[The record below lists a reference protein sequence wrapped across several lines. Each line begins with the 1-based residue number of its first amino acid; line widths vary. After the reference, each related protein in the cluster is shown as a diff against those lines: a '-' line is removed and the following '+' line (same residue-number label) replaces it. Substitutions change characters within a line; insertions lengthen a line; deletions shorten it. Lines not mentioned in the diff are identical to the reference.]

1 MTDRNATPSDNA
13 PAKGNSDG
21 RAFFLTAA
29 LGAVLIPA
37 AFGLALG
44 LSIDLMALIEPGFA
58 EVFYGLA
65 AAAPL
70 IALLR
75 WFMVTRWRPLV
86 NFRASQLK
94 FLSEV
99 GFLFTRPR
107 IIVLAAI
114 AGIGEELM
122 FRGVLQTA
130 ADRQWPLAA
139 AILFPSVLFGL
150 LHARTALYAVVA
162 GLVGAYLGIL
172 YWATESLL
180 APIITH
186 AFYDYVAFDWTRR
199 ALAKAGLS
207 DQSGRAKSSA
217 SSVTG

>member
-1 MTDRNATPSDNA
+1 MPSDNA
-13 PAKGNSDG
+13 PAKGNLGG
-21 RAFFLTAA
+21 RAFLLTAA
-29 LGAVLIPA
+29 LGTVLIPA
-37 AFGLALG
+37 AFGLAYG
-44 LSIDLMALIEPGFA
+44 LSIDLAALVEPGLA
-58 EVFYGLA
+58 EAFYGLV

-75 WFMVTRWRPLV
+75 WFMITQWRPLV
-86 NFRASQLK
+86 NFRKSQLK

-107 IIVLAAI
+107 IIVLAVI
-114 AGIGEELM
+114 AGVGEELM

-150 LHARTALYAVVA
+150 LHARTILYAVIA
-162 GLVGAYLGIL
+162 GFVGAYLGIL
-172 YWATESLL
+172 FWATGSLL

-199 ALAKAGLS
+199 ALEKAKPD

>member
-1 MTDRNATPSDNA
+1 MADRNATPADHP
-13 PAKGNSDG
+13 PAKRNSD
-21 RAFFLTAA
+21 RHAFLLTAA

-37 AFGLALG
+37 AFGLAYG
-44 LSIDLMALIEPGFA
+44 LSIDLLALIKPGVA

-70 IALLR
+70 ILLLR
-75 WFMVTRWRPLV
+75 GFMTTRWRPLV
-86 NFRASQLK
+86 KFRESQLK
-94 FLSEV
+94 FLSEI
-99 GFLFTRPR
+99 GFQFTRPR
-107 IIVLAAI
+107 IVVLAVI
-114 AGIGEELM
+114 AGVGEELL

-139 AILFPSVLFGL
+139 AILFPSVLFGV
-150 LHARTALYAVVA
+150 LHARTVLYAVVA
-162 GLVGAYLGIL
+162 GLVGAYLGVL
-172 YWATESLL
+172 FWAAGSLL

-199 ALAKAGLS
+199 ALAEAGLS